1 MTRALAAAAA
11 VAAALLVAGCELD
24 EDAGPVRTEPRG
36 VAAFERIAVAGRTDV
51 TVRQGTGQALMLRGG
66 ERLLDDITT
75 TVADGTLTIERN
87 GHIGAPLK
95 VAITLPRLR
104 RLDADSAG
112 EIALLD
118 IDADDLELRHDGA
131 GVVHARGRVRAL
143 SATLGGVGEL
153 ELTELTAERAAV
165 RVTGVGHAEVHVTG
179 ELDAVV
185 TGVGDIVYHGDP
197 LVRSDVSGLGDVRA
211 AR

>member
-1 MTRALAAAAA
+1 MTRALGAAAAF
-11 VAAALLVAGCELD
+11 AAALLVAGCELD
-24 EDAGPVRTEPRG
+24 ENAGPARTQQRS

-51 TVRQGTGQALMLRGG
+51 TVRQGAGRALTLRGG
-66 ERLLDDITT
+66 ERLLDDVTT
-75 TVADGTLTIERN
+75 SVAGKTLTIERN

-95 VAITLPRLR
+95 ATIMLPRLR
-104 RLDADSAG
+104 GLDADSAG
-112 EIALLD
+112 EIALID

-131 GVVHARGRVRAL
+131 GMVKAGGRVGAL

-179 ELDAVV
+179 ELDAAV